1 MADAFLDPIVQYGFA
16 GMCGVLLLILCWLV
30 SRLLC
35 LLEKTSSVIAG
46 NTSAL
51 RNLLVKLSEGQKMYT
66 DLRDRIMT
74 RPCLLQKKDLNN
86 E

>member
-1 MADAFLDPIVQYGFA
+1 MAETFLEPIIQYGFA

-30 SRLLC
+30 SRLLR

-51 RNLLVKLSEGQKMYT
+51 RNLLVKLNEGQKMYT
-66 DLRDRIMT
+66 DLRDRIIS
-74 RPCLLQKKDLNN
+74 RPCLLQQKNINN
-86 E
+86 D